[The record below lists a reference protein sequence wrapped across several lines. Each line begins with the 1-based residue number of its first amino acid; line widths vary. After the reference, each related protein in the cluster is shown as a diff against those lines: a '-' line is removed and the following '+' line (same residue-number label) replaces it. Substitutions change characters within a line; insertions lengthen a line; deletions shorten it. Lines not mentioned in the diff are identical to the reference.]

1 MANKSSLKIAS
12 NIEDM
17 RRKNNMGEFQ
27 KEMQEEVRATSVQDD
42 RTVPA
47 PVVEEPKKKKGRPKK
62 GAALDLTVG
71 INVFL
76 DKPLHKKLQ
85 YARAETDISIKD
97 LIYMATDYMMNECLT
112 APCRPRKGRGSSGN
126 SRKRC
131 SVQKISIFGTINTKI
146 YLIPF
151 FQDNKRKGGK
161 HASLL
166 FFSCIFAA
174 DSTA

>member
-1 MANKSSLKIAS
+1 MANKSSLRIAS

-27 KEMQEEVRATSVQDD
+27 KEMQEEVRVTSVQDD
-42 RTVPA
+42 RAVPA
-47 PVVEEPKKKKGRPKK
+47 PVVEEPKKKGRPKK

-97 LIYMATDYMMNECLT
+97 LIYMATDYMMNELFD
-112 APCRPRKGRGSSGN
+112 GSMPTKEGE
-126 SRKRC
+126 RVIREFKE
-131 SVQKISIFGTINTKI
+131 KMFGSE
-146 YLIPF
+146 
-151 FQDNKRKGGK
+151 D
-161 HASLL
+161 
-166 FFSCIFAA
+166 
-174 DSTA
+174 

>member
-42 RTVPA
+42 WTVPA
-47 PVVEEPKKKKGRPKK
+47 PVVEEPKKKGRPKK

-97 LIYMATDYMMNECLT
+97 LIYMATDYMMNELFD
-112 APCRPRKGRGSSGN
+112 GSMPTKEGE
-126 SRKRC
+126 RVIREFKE
-131 SVQKISIFGTINTKI
+131 KMFGSE
-146 YLIPF
+146 
-151 FQDNKRKGGK
+151 D
-161 HASLL
+161 
-166 FFSCIFAA
+166 
-174 DSTA
+174 

>member
-27 KEMQEEVRATSVQDD
+27 KEMQEEVRVTSVQDD
-42 RTVPA
+42 RAVPV
-47 PVVEEPKKKKGRPKK
+47 PVVEEPKKKGRPKK

-97 LIYMATDYMMNECLT
+97 LIYMATDYMMNELFD
-112 APCRPRKGRGSSGN
+112 GSMPTKEGE
-126 SRKRC
+126 RVIREFKE
-131 SVQKISIFGTINTKI
+131 KMFGSE
-146 YLIPF
+146 
-151 FQDNKRKGGK
+151 D
-161 HASLL
+161 
-166 FFSCIFAA
+166 
-174 DSTA
+174 

>member
-17 RRKNNMGEFQ
+17 RRKNNMGEFK
-27 KEMQEEVRATSVQDD
+27 KEMQEEVRATSVQAD

-47 PVVEEPKKKKGRPKK
+47 PVEEEPKQKGRPKK

-97 LIYMATDYMMNECLT
+97 LIYMATDYMMNELFD
-112 APCRPRKGRGSSGN
+112 GSMPTKEGERVIREFN
-126 SRKRC
+126 EKM
-131 SVQKISIFGTINTKI
+131 FGSE
-146 YLIPF
+146 
-151 FQDNKRKGGK
+151 D
-161 HASLL
+161 
-166 FFSCIFAA
+166 
-174 DSTA
+174 

>member
-1 MANKSSLKIAS
+1 MANKSSLRIAS

-42 RTVPA
+42 RTVSA
-47 PVVEEPKKKKGRPKK
+47 PVVEEPKKKGRPKK

-97 LIYMATDYMMNECLT
+97 LIYMATDYMMNELFD
-112 APCRPRKGRGSSGN
+112 GSMPTKEGE
-126 SRKRC
+126 RVIREFKE
-131 SVQKISIFGTINTKI
+131 KMFGSE
-146 YLIPF
+146 
-151 FQDNKRKGGK
+151 D
-161 HASLL
+161 
-166 FFSCIFAA
+166 
-174 DSTA
+174 